1 MSPKKLAA
9 LKAYLPNGMKISRN
23 TRTELNSL
31 TQAFHMNLTALGMLS
46 FLVGLFIFYQAMSL
60 SLVQRQTIVGMLRQI
75 GVSGWQ
81 LALALC
87 VELLLLILGSWV
99 CGNLLGLVLANQLIP
114 AVSLTIGAIYNA
126 SVGVS
131 ISWSWE
137 WSKLSLLMVLAG
149 AMLSCTWPLI
159 RLLVSQPIR
168 LTSKVSLVRF
178 AGKEFFWQAI
188 LAAICCTAA
197 IGIYQAP
204 HTNATGFIIT
214 GLMLIG
220 VALFMPFVVFEIFN
234 FLSYRLKW
242 VKARWFFADAAS
254 SMSYRGLALMA
265 FMLAMT
271 ANIGVETMVGSF
283 RNTTDKWLNQR
294 LAADIYVQP
303 TISSS
308 NRMTNWLMKQPE
320 VEEVWHR
327 WENEVISE
335 NGTLDVVSI
344 GASKGELESLSEKIT
359 TPNYWYHLHHSKS
372 VMISE
377 SMSIKLNIVPGDH
390 ISLPTPLGKGWQV
403 VGVYYDYGN
412 PFNQVLLSHLNWKRA
427 FGNEGTV
434 NLGILLKDGADSEK
448 LASRLNSTYR
458 ISAERM
464 EDNKSIHQQALRV
477 FDRTFVIADTLGNLT
492 LVIAVFGIFLSTL
505 AGEISRQR
513 HVALL
518 RCLGISAK
526 ELVILGGLQLLVF
539 GFVAALIAIPLGL
552 ALAQNVI
559 DLILKHS
566 FGWTIELEVIPWEY
580 LETIAWT
587 VGALMLAGSIPVIQI
602 INRTPMKSL
611 RDAL

>member
-1 MSPKKLAA
+1 
-9 LKAYLPNGMKISRN
+9 
-23 TRTELNSL
+23 
-31 TQAFHMNLTALGMLS
+31 
-46 FLVGLFIFYQAMSL
+46 
-60 SLVQRQTIVGMLRQI
+60 
-75 GVSGWQ
+75 
-81 LALALC
+81 
-87 VELLLLILGSWV
+87 
-99 CGNLLGLVLANQLIP
+99 
-114 AVSLTIGAIYNA
+114 
-126 SVGVS
+126 
-131 ISWSWE
+131 
-137 WSKLSLLMVLAG
+137 
-149 AMLSCTWPLI
+149 
-159 RLLVSQPIR
+159 
-168 LTSKVSLVRF
+168 
-178 AGKEFFWQAI
+178 
-188 LAAICCTAA
+188 
-197 IGIYQAP
+197 
-204 HTNATGFIIT
+204 
-214 GLMLIG
+214 
-220 VALFMPFVVFEIFN
+220 
-234 FLSYRLKW
+234 
-242 VKARWFFADAAS
+242 
-254 SMSYRGLALMA
+254 
-265 FMLAMT
+265 
-271 ANIGVETMVGSF
+271 
-283 RNTTDKWLNQR
+283 
-294 LAADIYVQP
+294 
-303 TISSS
+303 
-308 NRMTNWLMKQPE
+308 
-320 VEEVWHR
+320 
-327 WENEVISE
+327 
-335 NGTLDVVSI
+335 
-344 GASKGELESLSEKIT
+344 
-359 TPNYWYHLHHSKS
+359 
-372 VMISE
+372 MISE